1 MSLDSDGLGR
11 VVELS
16 KRTSYPASRGSIS
29 EEAVMERL
37 EGDDVVTM
45 IIVQWLAW
53 LSWERACSLAEFTQD
68 KLAL

>member
-11 VVELS
+11 VVELP

-29 EEAVMERL
+29 EEAVTERL

-45 IIVQWLAW
+45 IIVVGMVVLGARM
-53 LSWERACSLAEFTQD
+53 LFG
-68 KLAL
+68 